1 MVNAYV
7 LAKVETGADKKV
19 LSEIKKFPG
28 VKKVC
33 MTYGPF
39 DVAIEATFETIDDL
53 DGFIFNKLRKIPN
66 IKETLTVICSQTIA
80 PDEKTEA

>member
-7 LAKVETGADKKV
+7 LAKVETGADREV
-19 LSEIKKFPG
+19 LSEIKNFPG

-39 DVAIEATFETIDDL
+39 DVAIEATFETIEDL
-53 DGFIFNKLRKIPN
+53 DGFIFDKLRKTPN
-66 IKETLTVICSQTIA
+66 VKETLTVICSQTL
-80 PDEKTEA
+80 T

>member
-7 LAKVETGADKKV
+7 LAKVETGADKRV
-19 LSEIKKFPG
+19 LSEIKNSPG

-53 DGFIFNKLRKIPN
+53 DDFIFDKLRKTPN
-66 IKETLTVICSQTIA
+66 IKETLTVICSQIMT
-80 PDEKTEA
+80 

>member
-7 LAKVETGADKKV
+7 LAKVETGSDKKV
-19 LSEIKKFPG
+19 LGEIKNFPG

-53 DGFIFNKLRKIPN
+53 DDFIFDKLRKTPN
-66 IKETLTVICSQTIA
+66 IKETLTVICSQTI
-80 PDEKTEA
+80 T

>member
-19 LSEIKKFPG
+19 LREIKDFPG
-28 VKKVC
+28 VKKVS

-53 DGFIFNKLRKIPN
+53 DGFIFDKLRKTPN
-66 IKETLTVICSQTIA
+66 IKETLTVICSQTL
-80 PDEKTEA
+80 T

>member
-19 LSEIKKFPG
+19 LSEIKDLPG

-53 DGFIFNKLRKIPN
+53 DGFIFDKLRKTPN
-66 IKETLTVICSQTIA
+66 IKETLTVICSQTM
-80 PDEKTEA
+80 T